1 MNDIPMMNKN
11 FTILVV
17 DDDQT
22 NIDVVVSALGGEYK
36 TISALSA
43 FEAIDQLKE
52 QMPDLILLDVMMPGK
67 SGVETLKEIK
77 NSWPITE
84 VIMLTGH
91 GSVETAIEGMKLGAY
106 DYLIKPTETEDLSQ
120 KITSAYQRKS
130 DHEERIRQAEI
141 NKIIEHKGW

>member
-1 MNDIPMMNKN
+1 MIRVL
-11 FTILVV
+11 IV
-17 DDDQT
+17 DDEKDFT
-22 NIDVVVSALGGEYK
+22 ELLSERLETRGFKTSIAFDGNEAISRLKEENADVV
-36 TISALSA
+36 
-43 FEAIDQLKE
+43 
-52 QMPDLILLDVMMPGK
+52 LLDVMMPGK

-91 GSVETAIEGMKLGAY
+91 GAVETAIEGMKLGAY
-106 DYLIKPTETEDLSQ
+106 DYLIKPTKTEDLSQ

>member
-1 MNDIPMMNKN
+1 MIKVL
-11 FTILVV
+11 IV
-17 DDDQT
+17 DDEKDFT
-22 NIDVVVSALGGEYK
+22 ELLSERLEARGFKTRVAFDGDDAISRLREEGADVV
-36 TISALSA
+36 
-43 FEAIDQLKE
+43 
-52 QMPDLILLDVMMPGK
+52 LLDVMMPGK

-91 GSVETAIEGMKLGAY
+91 GTVETAIEGMKLGAY
-106 DYLIKPTETEDLSQ
+106 DYLLKPTGTEDLSE
-120 KITSAYQRKS
+120 KIKSAYQRKA

>member
-1 MNDIPMMNKN
+1 MDDEKD
-11 FTILVV
+11 FTELLSERLETRGFKTRIAFDGNEAISRLKEE
-17 DDDQT
+17 
-22 NIDVVVSALGGEYK
+22 NADVV
-36 TISALSA
+36 
-43 FEAIDQLKE
+43 
-52 QMPDLILLDVMMPGK
+52 LLDVMMPGK

-91 GSVETAIEGMKLGAY
+91 GTVETAIEGMKLGAY

>member
-1 MNDIPMMNKN
+1 
-11 FTILVV
+11 
-17 DDDQT
+17 
-22 NIDVVVSALGGEYK
+22 
-36 TISALSA
+36 
-43 FEAIDQLKE
+43 
-52 QMPDLILLDVMMPGK
+52 
-67 SGVETLKEIK
+67 VETLKEIK

-91 GSVETAIEGMKLGAY
+91 GAVETAIEGMKLGAY
-106 DYLIKPTETEDLSQ
+106 DYLIKPTKTEDLSQ

>member
-1 MNDIPMMNKN
+1 MIKVL
-11 FTILVV
+11 IV
-17 DDDQT
+17 DDEKDFT
-22 NIDVVVSALGGEYK
+22 ELLSERLETRGFKTRIAFDGNEAISRLNEENADVV
-36 TISALSA
+36 
-43 FEAIDQLKE
+43 
-52 QMPDLILLDVMMPGK
+52 LLDVMMPGK

>member
-1 MNDIPMMNKN
+1 MIKVL
-11 FTILVV
+11 IV
-17 DDDQT
+17 DDEKDFT
-22 NIDVVVSALGGEYK
+22 ELLSERLETRGFKTRIAFDGNEAISRLNEENADVV
-36 TISALSA
+36 
-43 FEAIDQLKE
+43 
-52 QMPDLILLDVMMPGK
+52 LLDVMMPGK

-91 GSVETAIEGMKLGAY
+91 GTVETAIEGMKLGAY
-106 DYLIKPTETEDLSQ
+106 DYLIKPTETADLSQ